1 MDKLLE
7 FQKSHVENLVG
18 SLMLNSRVLD
28 ASDTGTGKTFCILA
42 ACKIAD
48 LVPFVITPKSVIANW
63 YKVAEY
69 MECEL
74 YGIANY
80 ELMQNCKYL
89 NSKKKKV
96 SADFVKVQEL
106 IIDSGSDSESDSDSD
121 TSTMFKFKKS
131 HKAKSKHI
139 DFQKKFRERALAKAM
154 QGKKVEDQ
162 DMVDSSS
169 ESENDN
175 DDKPSKKRIKYDYI
189 WDEFKLPGN
198 ILFIFDEAH
207 KCKNHKTNNGRLL
220 YKLSK
225 VPGVKIALL
234 SATVV
239 DKPEFFKLP
248 GCVLGFYKDIGSGKH
263 WLQKISKGF
272 ENPME
277 AVHKLIYPDYAS
289 RIRIVD
295 LENEFPDNH
304 IIAENID
311 MENAAEIEAQYAIIQ
326 EALQVLK
333 SKEENSTC
341 ALAIILYARQQIELL
356 KVPVFVRL
364 TNELVAEGKHVAL
377 FVNFTDTLLSLGEHL
392 GTKCFIYG
400 EQKIEERDANIQS
413 FAENKDKIVICNIR
427 AGGVG
432 ISLHDTDGKYPRVAL
447 ISPTWSAQDLIQVLG
462 RVHRANCKS
471 PVEQKI
477 IFCNGTFEE
486 KIAKIIQSKV
496 KNIGFLNDGS
506 TESYTMENLIETEI
520 VGETQVVE
528 QDEFTSEFERLER
541 LNKKKLQLEED
552 LKKIEVEIKLIEK
565 KLIEKLDF

>member
-42 ACKIAD
+42 ACKISD

-63 YKVAEY
+63 YKVSEY
-69 MECEL
+69 MGCEL

-89 NSKKKKV
+89 DSKKKKV
-96 SADFVKVQEL
+96 TADFVKVQEL
-106 IIDSGSDSESDSDSD
+106 IIEESDSDSD
-121 TSTMFKFKKS
+121 SSTGTMFKFKKS

-154 QGKKVEDQ
+154 QGKKVEDE
-162 DMVDSSS
+162 DLVNSG
-169 ESENDN
+169 SENEEEN
-175 DDKPSKKRIKYDYI
+175 KTSKKRIKYDYI
-189 WDEFKLPGN
+189 WDESKLPGN

-248 GCVLGFYKDIGSGKH
+248 GCVLGFYEDIGSGKH
-263 WLQKISKGF
+263 WLQKVSKGF
-272 ENPME
+272 NNPME

-289 RIRIVD
+289 RMRIVD

-304 IIAENID
+304 IVAEKMD
-311 MENAAEIEAQYAIIQ
+311 MENAAEIEAQYLIIQ
-326 EALQVLK
+326 EALQALK
-333 SKEENSTC
+333 TKEENSTC
-341 ALAIILYARQQIELL
+341 PLAIINYARQQIELL

-364 TNELVAEGKHVAL
+364 TNELVAQGKHVAI

-400 EQKIEERDANIQS
+400 DQKIEEREANIQS
-413 FAENKDKIVICNIR
+413 FAENKDKITICNIR

-477 IFCNGTFEE
+477 LFCNGTFEE
-486 KIAKIIQSKV
+486 TIAAIIQSKV

-506 TESYTMENLIETEI
+506 TESYTMENLIEAELSSETEP
-520 VGETQVVE
+520 VE
-528 QDEFTSEFERLER
+528 QDEFTNDFERLER

-552 LKKIEVEIKLIEK
+552 LKKIVQEIGLIEK

>member
-7 FQKSHVENLVG
+7 FQKSHVESLVG

-48 LVPFVITPKSVIANW
+48 LIPFVITPKSVIANW
-63 YKVAEY
+63 FKVSEH
-69 MECEL
+69 MGCEL
-74 YGIANY
+74 YGISNY
-80 ELMQNCKYL
+80 ELIQNCKYF
-89 NSKKKKV
+89 NSLKKKV

-106 IIDSGSDSESDSDSD
+106 IVDSDKDNSSDSESD
-121 TSTMFKFKKS
+121 TNTMFKFKKINKTN
-131 HKAKSKHI
+131 KAKSNV
-139 DFQKKFRERALAKAM
+139 DFQKKFRERALAKAI
-154 QGKKVEDQ
+154 QGKKIEDK
-162 DMVDSSS
+162 DLVDEQS
-169 ESENDN
+169 
-175 DDKPSKKRIKYDYI
+175 DDEEEEIFSKKKIKYDYI
-189 WDEFKLPGN
+189 WDDSKLPGN

-239 DKPEFFKLP
+239 DKPEYFKLP

-263 WLQKISKGF
+263 WLQKVSKGF
-272 ENPME
+272 DNPME

-289 RIRIVD
+289 RMRIVD

-304 IIAENID
+304 IVAEKMD
-311 MENAAEIEAQYAIIQ
+311 MANSAEIEAQYAIIQ
-326 EALQVLK
+326 EAIQVLR
-333 SKEENSTC
+333 SKEENSTS

-356 KVPVFVRL
+356 KVPVFVKL
-364 TNELVAEGKHVAL
+364 TNELVSQGKHVAL

-400 EQKIEERDANIQS
+400 EQKIEERDTNIQL
-413 FAENKDKIVICNIR
+413 FASNKEKIIICNIR

-432 ISLHDTDGKYPRVAL
+432 ISLHDTDGNYPRVAL

-477 IFCNGTFEE
+477 LFCNGTFEE
-486 KIAKIIQSKV
+486 TIASIIQSKV

-506 TESYTMENLIETEI
+506 TKSYKMENLIEAQTESNI
-520 VGETQVVE
+520 QQVE
-528 QDEFTSEFERLER
+528 IDEFTVEFERLER
-541 LNKKKLQLEED
+541 LNKKKLQLEKD
-552 LKKIEVEIKLIEK
+552 LQKIVKEIINSEK
-565 KLIEKLDF
+565 KLVEKLVF

>member
-63 YKVAEY
+63 YKVSEY
-69 MECEL
+69 MGCEL
-74 YGIANY
+74 YGISNY
-80 ELMQNCKYL
+80 ELVQNCKYF
-89 NSKKKKV
+89 NSSKKKV
-96 SADFVKVQEL
+96 TANFVKVQEL
-106 IIDSGSDSESDSDSD
+106 VVENSGSESDSDSD
-121 TSTMFKFKKS
+121 SDTNTMFKFKKS
-131 HKAKSKHI
+131 HKRKSKHI
-139 DFQKKFRERALAKAM
+139 DFQKRFRERALANAM
-154 QGKKVEDQ
+154 RGNKLDED
-162 DMVDSSS
+162 MIRSDSDQ
-169 ESENDN
+169 EDE
-175 DDKPSKKRIKYDYI
+175 SKKKIKYDYI
-189 WDEFKLPGN
+189 WDESKLPGN

-263 WLQKISKGF
+263 WLQKVSKGF
-272 ENPME
+272 ANPME

-289 RIRIVD
+289 RMRIVD
-295 LENEFPDNH
+295 LENQFPDNH
-304 IIAENID
+304 IIAENMD
-311 MENAAEIEAQYAIIQ
+311 MENSAEIEAQYAIIQ

-333 SKEENSTC
+333 SKEENSNS

-364 TNELVAEGKHVAL
+364 TNELVAQGKHVAI

-392 GTKCFIYG
+392 KTKCFIYG

-413 FAENKDKIVICNIR
+413 FGENKEKIIICNIR

-477 IFCNGTFEE
+477 LFCNGTFEE
-486 KIAKIIQSKV
+486 TIAKIIQSKV

-506 TESYTMENLIETEI
+506 TESYTMENLIQAEI

-528 QDEFTSEFERLER
+528 QDKFTSEFERLER
-541 LNKKKLQLEED
+541 LNKKKIQLEQD
-552 LKKIEVEIKLIEK
+552 LKKIIEEIAESEK
-565 KLIEKLDF
+565 KLVEKLNF